1 MRCMSCRSRIE
12 PAGGGYYARMI
23 LRAIAAV
30 TAVVVLAGCGGEPS
44 GGGADGVQKAIDS
57 HQDQP
62 GMVDFLD
69 VARDQGVLH
78 SQRDVDKIASFFQTA
93 CVAQNMGVMQS
104 AEGTVTQLAR
114 SPWNIQI
121 SVAQAQALTDAHPT
135 LCQAQR

>member
-1 MRCMSCRSRIE
+1 MRGIV
-12 PAGGGYYARMI
+12 
-23 LRAIAAV
+23 AV
-30 TAVVVLAGCGGEPS
+30 VAVVVLAGCGGEPT
-44 GGGADGVQKAIDS
+44 GDVQKAIDS

-78 SQRDVDKIASFFQTA
+78 SQRDVDKIASFFTTA

-135 LCQAQR
+135 LCRAQR